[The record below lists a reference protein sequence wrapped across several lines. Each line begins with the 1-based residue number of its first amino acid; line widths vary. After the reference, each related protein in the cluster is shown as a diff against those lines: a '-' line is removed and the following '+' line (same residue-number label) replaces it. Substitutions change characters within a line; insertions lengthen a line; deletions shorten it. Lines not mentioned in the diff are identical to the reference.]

1 MLVLL
6 RFVGQIHSYL
16 PLWIYS
22 VESIQQTYS
31 GTYKSPLPNE
41 TLPQSSNPVLF
52 IYLRRFTANCTELL
66 WVTLMKSTSSYAVV
80 VLQVIASLIY
90 APCNDL

>member
-1 MLVLL
+1 MMSVLL

-41 TLPQSSNPVLF
+41 MHSQSSNPVLS
-52 IYLRRFTANCTELL
+52 ICLKPPHSQL
-66 WVTLMKSTSSYAVV
+66 
-80 VLQVIASLIY
+80 
-90 APCNDL
+90 D